1 MTTFTLTADLL
12 RIAYTCVSSEET
24 RYYLNGVCIQ
34 RAPTG
39 GALLITTD
47 GHRLICVHDADATG
61 DIPNGAI
68 VHIHKAQVSTFK
80 TGKEGRKDNTPRR
93 VAITL
98 GATASAP
105 VSAKFSEGSR
115 DICEIYLSQI
125 DGSFPDWR
133 RVVPRIE
140 PDAKQET
147 GCFNASY
154 IADFA
159 EVASAFA
166 AMKQAR
172 VAPMT
177 MACQQADAPALVRW
191 GDAPAF
197 GVLMPIR
204 GDEDAE
210 QLPAWLNARQAAA
223 A

>member
-1 MTTFTLTADLL
+1 MSFTLSADLL
-12 RIAYTCVSSEET
+12 RIANTCVSTEET

-47 GHRLICVHDADATG
+47 GHRLICVHDETATG
-61 DIPNGAI
+61 DIPDGAI
-68 VHIHKAQVSTFK
+68 ISIHKAQVSTFK

-93 VAITL
+93 VSITL
-98 GATASAP
+98 GASASAP
-105 VSAKFSEGSR
+105 VSAKFNEGHR
-115 DICEIYLSQI
+115 DVCEIYLSQI
-125 DGSFPDWR
+125 DGSFPYWR

-147 GCFNASY
+147 GCFNAAY

-159 EVASAFA
+159 EVAAAFA

-177 MACQQADAPALVRW
+177 MACQSVSAPALVRW

-197 GVLMPIR
+197 GVLMPIK
-204 GDEDAE
+204 GDDGAE
-210 QLPAWLNARQAAA
+210 QLPAWLNAKPQSAAA
-223 A
+223 